1 MAKNRLKGLENG
13 HSNSGN
19 GAVAVTEAP
28 RRGRPPKQM
37 ALKDHHLK
45 NARKRDMPVD
55 ESVKESSKADGVVGK
70 EIRIHSIKTIWTQLT
85 LVGLGG
91 LMTNKFTIEDQ
102 DKIEADQCSEERGAK
117 KTKRSMPPRQ
127 PKTEFLGH
135 AHICRGAYD
144 LKRLDK
150 NIYGFPAIGIKKA
163 LAQALYSLGLSGNKI
178 DVIRFLFVHGP
189 YDGLIPILGAD
200 KKSPCIPEM
209 RRDPVYLKDRMGKTV
224 ASLAYRPVF
233 QPWTMK
239 LEIKHLP
246 SILSVESLVNGL
258 KLAGTFIGVGS
269 WTNERS
275 GPMGAFDVDPEV
287 RDLGSKFQPVQHQV
301 EVLTA
306 KEVAGPSK
314 KK

>member
-13 HSNSGN
+13 HSENGN
-19 GAVAVTEAP
+19 GAVAVASRP
-28 RRGRPPKQM
+28 GRPPKRL
-37 ALKDHHLK
+37 ATKDHDLK
-45 NARKRDMPVD
+45 NSRKVD
-55 ESVKESSKADGVVGK
+55 LPADVSVKESSKTDGVVGK
-70 EIRIHSIKTIWTQLT
+70 EIRIHNIKTIWTQVT
-85 LVGLGG
+85 LIGLGG

-102 DKIEADQCSEERGAK
+102 DKIEADQCSEERGGK

-127 PKTEFLGH
+127 PKQEFLGH
-135 AHICRGAYD
+135 AHICKGAYD
-144 LKRLDK
+144 LRKADK
-150 NIYGFPAIGIKKA
+150 NLYGFPAIGIKKA
-163 LAQALYSLGLSGNKI
+163 LAQALYSLGLSSNKI

-200 KKSPCIPEM
+200 QKSACIPEM

-233 QPWTMK
+233 QPWSMR

-275 GPMGAFDVDPEV
+275 GPMGAFDVAPEV

-306 KEVAGPSK
+306 KDVAGTAK
-314 KK
+314 K